1 MSKLQPVLIKIK
13 RLIIAKKYSFT
24 LKAETEMF
32 ADLLT
37 EDQVLEAILN
47 ANGIKKVIRST
58 SPHRQ
63 PDEKLYVIES
73 FTYDGLLIYT
83 KGTIKKDQQGQ
94 QTYYLLV
101 SSKRSTFD

>member
-1 MSKLQPVLIKIK
+1 MQPVLIKIK

-32 ADLLT
+32 ADSLT
-37 EDQVLEAILN
+37 EDQVQESILN
-47 ANGIKKVIRST
+47 AIGIKKILRSP
-58 SPHRQ
+58 SLYRQ
-63 PDEKLYVIES
+63 ASEKLYVIES

-83 KGTIKKDQQGQ
+83 KGTIKKDKQGQ
-94 QTYYLLV
+94 ETYYLLI